1 VSIVHPSRADEL
13 APARSTHVAAR
24 KSLSAGPATA
34 SFASLHQAALKST
47 NKAATGGAVAPG
59 TDVKAQTPAATTPAA
74 PTPATVDRAAA
85 PIKLRRNESLEAVA
99 GHSYAEV
106 NGGARDGMYVNT
118 TGNKRRGQAF
128 VLVHR
133 NGIEYHI
140 YGKGKDRLVV
150 ALKAKPA
157 DTTPDNKATAPNTAS
172 SGGTT
177 PTGTQPGTTPTVTPT
192 GTTGAKVGGTQG

>member
-24 KSLSAGPATA
+24 KSLAGTPATA

-47 NKAATGGAVAPG
+47 KKAATGGATAPG
-59 TDVKAQTPAATTPAA
+59 ADVTTPAATTPAA
-74 PTPATVDRAAA
+74 TTPATVDRAA
-85 PIKLRRNESLEAVA
+85 PPVKLRKNESMAPVA

-106 NGGARDGMYVNT
+106 HGGARDGMYVNT
-118 TGNKRRGQAF
+118 TSNKRRGEAF

-150 ALKAKPA
+150 ALKPKPAA
-157 DTTPDNKATAPNTAS
+157 DTTPDKTTAPNTAS

-177 PTGTQPGTTPTVTPT
+177 PTGTTPGTTPTVTPT
-192 GTTGAKVGGTQG
+192 GTTGAKVGGLQG